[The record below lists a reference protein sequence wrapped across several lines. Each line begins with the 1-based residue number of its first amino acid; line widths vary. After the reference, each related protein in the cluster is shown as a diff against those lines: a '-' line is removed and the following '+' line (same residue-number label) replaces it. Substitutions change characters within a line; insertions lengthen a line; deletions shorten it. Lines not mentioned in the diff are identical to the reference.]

1 MTLISDFKD
10 TVLYLEVDL
19 SPKDP
24 SSEWFA
30 SQLFLASSLK
40 TPRWLGEGE
49 TPLLA
54 RLDPSLRDIGGLA
67 LALLGEG
74 ELALALLD
82 GGPSWITI
90 EPRPLLYWTSACW
103 CKSLQVFFSSLQISF
118 GVAGLPFVL
127 QFRVVVLSH
136 HVRRVH
142 FYLWLEDSQFSDQK
156 ES

>member
-1 MTLISDFKD
+1 M
-10 TVLYLEVDL
+10 
-19 SPKDP
+19 
-24 SSEWFA
+24 
-30 SQLFLASSLK
+30 K

-67 LALLGEG
+67 LALLDKG
-74 ELALALLD
+74 ELALALVD

-103 CKSLQVFFSSLQISF
+103 CKSLQVFSSSLQISF

-127 QFRVVVLSH
+127 QFRVVVLTYY
-136 HVRRVH
+136 VGCVH
-142 FYLWLEDSQFSDQK
+142 FFLWLEVENKIHNFLIRRK
-156 ES
+156 AK

>member
-1 MTLISDFKD
+1 MFFD
-10 TVLYLEVDL
+10 T
-19 SPKDP
+19 
-24 SSEWFA
+24 
-30 SQLFLASSLK
+30 SLK

-103 CKSLQVFFSSLQISF
+103 CKSLQVLFSSLQISL
-118 GVAGLPFVL
+118 GAVGLPFVL
-127 QFRVVVLSH
+127 QFRVVVLTYY
-136 HVRRVH
+136 VGCVH
-142 FYLWLEDSQFSDQK
+142 FYLWLKVENKIHNFLIRRK
-156 ES
+156 AK